1 MIIALKKIFCFTVF
15 ASALSCFVL
24 ICNISIAKEKS
35 DPVAVVN
42 GEPIT
47 RTELADFLI
56 DSFSKEGMEILIRR
70 VLVEQEATK
79 NKLVISQ
86 EEIDIRV
93 NQMIDIEVNKLKS
106 RYGPDKKDEFE
117 KELEKMGYD
126 EAGLRKKLSERILLD
141 VKPQLMAEKL
151 IVNTI
156 KVSEEELKAVYAE
169 KYGEKVQVRQIVVK
183 TKEEADEVL
192 RKYNAGADFAKLANE
207 SSLDRP
213 SAAKGGLMQP
223 FSTYTQLGKSLA
235 SLKKGDVTDVV
246 PSKSGFHIFKVEGL
260 IKPSEVKSYEDAL
273 PELNQI
279 AVAINLKKRSGPWFL
294 KLLESAEIK
303 NYLDK
308 K

>member
-1 MIIALKKIFCFTVF
+1 MIIALKKNFCFAVF
-15 ASALSCFVL
+15 CSAISCFVL
-24 ICNISIAKEKS
+24 ICNIGIAKEKS

-70 VLVEQEATK
+70 VLVEQEAAK
-79 NKLVISQ
+79 NKLVITQ
-86 EEIDIRV
+86 EEIDDRV
-93 NQMIDIEVNKLKS
+93 NKMIDLEVNKIKAK
-106 RYGPDKKDEFE
+106 YGPDKKDEFE

-126 EAGLRKKLSERILLD
+126 EPALRKKLGERILLD
-141 VKPQLMAEKL
+141 IKPQLMAEKL

-156 KVSEEELKAVYAE
+156 KVTEEEMKAIYAE
-169 KYGEKVQVRQIVVK
+169 KYGDKVQVRQIVVK
-183 TKEEADEVL
+183 TKEEAEEIL
-192 RKYNAGADFAKLANE
+192 RKYNAGADFARLANE

-235 SLKKGDVTDVV
+235 KLKKGDVTDVV

-260 IKPSEVKSYEDAL
+260 IKHQDVKSFEEAR
-273 PELNQI
+273 PELEEI